1 MRPALYSWPNGPGR
15 RVRIK
20 RIRANDIWSRMQSCT
35 WNPCGQCGIFTCI
48 LAAREL
54 ESCVSL
60 IVAVPLICII
70 LWLDL
75 LQRHDT
81 LNCSSAVDGWQKGK
95 ISIYEG
101 NKRKGARDPAE
112 WEREKRFLFLIR
124 AVTTFTSTRGW
135 VVWVSFGC
143 VWNPLWLKS
152 TVAEMKGGEDAAEAK
167 SEWKAWK
174 WAAAQMKDE
183 LLAEWQ

>member
-1 MRPALYSWPNGPGR
+1 MCGQRFIPGR
-15 RVRIK
+15 TDPEEGLGLNEYVPTTFGRGCSHALEIHAVNAK
-20 RIRANDIWSRMQSCT
+20 
-35 WNPCGQCGIFTCI
+35 I

-101 NKRKGARDPAE
+101 NKRNGASKARDPAE

-124 AVTTFTSTRGW
+124 AVTTFTSTRGG